1 MEDPERFE
9 DLSTVETAML
19 GKRRQGIRVVIL
31 TAAVVTPLIFSV
43 VTILS
48 RLWLYM
54 SLFFLVAVALM
65 FLALRSSI
73 EKVSAL
79 SKDLRDGKTKI
90 VVNRIESQRQDIRQ
104 GGDTDNPRMIYT
116 YLIKVKD
123 REMEVSEDQYYQCKP
138 GQLVEIRLGPNSN
151 YVLAINVLE
160 DSVPESNPESA
171 FA

>member
-79 SKDLRDGKTKI
+79 SKDLEQRSTDGTIKYRWKT
-90 VVNRIESQRQDIRQ
+90 R
-104 GGDTDNPRMIYT
+104 
-116 YLIKVKD
+116 
-123 REMEVSEDQYYQCKP
+123 
-138 GQLVEIRLGPNSN
+138 
-151 YVLAINVLE
+151 
-160 DSVPESNPESA
+160 
-171 FA
+171 